1 MLLVSIILVT
11 SHLHTAFLVLLG
23 RCQHVLFLTWVIVLL
38 YWELYFILTLAVLFL
53 YCHHRKMLTS
63 LASSM
68 TALTLVLSVL
78 FDRKAML
85 LISTVVLRLL
95 LSVLH
100 NLKFLQYVL
109 MVPLNFVKEE
119 WVLIFVIVVLL
130 FK

>member
-11 SHLHTAFLVLLG
+11 SHLHTAFLILLG
-23 RCQHVLFLTWVIVLL
+23 RRQHVLFLTWVIALL
-38 YWELYFILTLAVLFL
+38 YRELYFISTLAVLFL
-53 YCHHRKMLTS
+53 YCHHRKMLTF

-68 TALTLVLSVL
+68 TALTLVLLVL
-78 FDRKAML
+78 FNRKVML
-85 LISTVVLRLL
+85 LISTIVLRVLS
-95 LSVLH
+95 SVLH
-100 NLKFLQYVL
+100 NLKLLQYML